1 MRGHVAGMAPKTKVI
16 VVGDLRGDLST
27 VLARVGKLNAAG
39 KGPFGVVFCVGAFA
53 RNGDSA
59 RVEQRKEKKSVED
72 EEEGEGGG
80 VPTFVDYLTGRAT
93 LPFHLYFLLSGEPQ
107 DAALAAT
114 LGLGRDRQQVAPG
127 ITFLGQAGVSTVAC
141 GLRVAALSGQ
151 YDRATYRSAT
161 SPVNAANGAPTD
173 DAVSPPAFRSHYCK
187 SDIDAMLGSA
197 EAVKPVDLFLS
208 CEWGEGYDALIP
220 PSDVRPLPHALSP
233 VVADLARRLM
243 PRHHLVT
250 GKFCFFKLAP
260 YVNTDSTDGTSLH
273 ATRFV
278 ALGSVPDAAGAASA
292 GQAGRDT
299 NSIKKKKAKPA
310 KWMHALN
317 LEPMSGMS
325 AEERNK
331 AVSGATT
338 CPYLAFLLRKIGS
351 GGHDSSG
358 GTGAGAAGPS
368 PADAANAKSLRT
380 TASLLRPVGAP
391 PSLLEVPAS
400 MPMPMPLPLAP
411 PPQLFDASRAALLE
425 MASDAQS
432 KQDGA
437 LQRFAQPR
445 RKRRRDGGGGGGRHD
460 QHPMAM
466 NNARRQKRKLIAPRM
481 DCWFCCASPACETHL
496 IVSIA
501 QHMYLTAPKGA
512 LSPGHML
519 IVPVAHLASMADADA
534 DAREE
539 IRKYKD
545 SLRAFYAKHD
555 EVPIFVE
562 RCIKTKGPQQHA
574 YIEAIP
580 MPKDAAAKLLPGAF
594 AEECKASKMEFE
606 LVEASEG
613 GLAAAAPED
622 RQYFHIEMP
631 SRIELLF
638 AVPPE
643 RGSAGGKN
651 MVHLQFAR
659 KVACRVLGCPER
671 MHWKSCVVG
680 PQVEMQLANE
690 FKGAFG
696 GGGFDWTAV

>member
-1 MRGHVAGMAPKTKVI
+1 
-16 VVGDLRGDLST
+16 
-27 VLARVGKLNAAG
+27 
-39 KGPFGVVFCVGAFA
+39 
-53 RNGDSA
+53 
-59 RVEQRKEKKSVED
+59 
-72 EEEGEGGG
+72 
-80 VPTFVDYLTGRAT
+80 
-93 LPFHLYFLLSGEPQ
+93 
-107 DAALAAT
+107 
-114 LGLGRDRQQVAPG
+114 
-127 ITFLGQAGVSTVAC
+127 
-141 GLRVAALSGQ
+141 
-151 YDRATYRSAT
+151 
-161 SPVNAANGAPTD
+161 
-173 DAVSPPAFRSHYCK
+173 
-187 SDIDAMLGSA
+187 
-197 EAVKPVDLFLS
+197 
-208 CEWGEGYDALIP
+208 
-220 PSDVRPLPHALSP
+220 
-233 VVADLARRLM
+233 
-243 PRHHLVT
+243 
-250 GKFCFFKLAP
+250 
-260 YVNTDSTDGTSLH
+260 
-273 ATRFV
+273 
-278 ALGSVPDAAGAASA
+278 
-292 GQAGRDT
+292 
-299 NSIKKKKAKPA
+299 
-310 KWMHALN
+310 
-317 LEPMSGMS
+317 
-325 AEERNK
+325 
-331 AVSGATT
+331 
-338 CPYLAFLLRKIGS
+338 
-351 GGHDSSG
+351 
-358 GTGAGAAGPS
+358 
-368 PADAANAKSLRT
+368 
-380 TASLLRPVGAP
+380 
-391 PSLLEVPAS
+391 
-400 MPMPMPLPLAP
+400 MPLPPGP

-445 RKRRRDGGGGGGRHD
+445 RKRRRDGDGGGGHQRP
-460 QHPMAM
+460 QHPMAT
-466 NNARRQKRKLIAPRM
+466 NSTQRKKSKLIAPRM

-519 IVPVAHLASMADADA
+519 IVPVAHLASMADADP

-545 SLRAFYAKHD
+545 ALRAFYARHD

-580 MPKDAAAKLLPGAF
+580 MPKDAASKLLPGAF
-594 AEECKASKMEFE
+594 AEECKASKMEFA
-606 LVEASEG
+606 LVEESAG
-613 GLAAAAPED
+613 GLPVAAPED

-696 GGGFDWTAV
+696 GGGFDWTALE